1 MITLTGSNVNF
12 HLFRLTRFVSC
23 LNQPGAARKIFLIA
37 TIFPLLNKLTGAYVF
52 LTYATHIIGHSGTL
66 LPAKMSSIPLAIMQ
80 LAGTFL
86 TSQLVDTKGRRFLL
100 ILSLV
105 GCAVG
110 HICLTGYLVLH
121 RSGVDTTMFHWTP
134 VICMSAVVL
143 LASAGIIPLT
153 IICIVECFPAQTRS
167 LGLAYGNLATNL
179 AAFTVTKIF
188 LWLTEKLGLEYT
200 PLIFCT
206 GCILGT
212 IYVFFYVEETKG
224 KDLNT
229 LETTDN
235 NES

>member
-1 MITLTGSNVNF
+1 MQCKGA
-12 HLFRLTRFVSC
+12 HFVPIFNKC
-23 LNQPGAARKIFLIA
+23 FCFAWHYYQQLGAARKIFLIA

-52 LTYATHIIGHSGTL
+52 LTYSTRTIEQSGTQL
-66 LPAKMSSIPLAIMQ
+66 QPQMASIPLAVMQ
-80 LAGTFL
+80 ITGTFL
-86 TSQLVDTKGRRFLL
+86 TAQLVDTKGRKFLL

-105 GCAVG
+105 GCAIS
-110 HICLTGYLVLH
+110 HIVFCAYMVVH

-153 IICIVECFPAQTRS
+153 IICIVECFPTQTRS

-188 LWLTEKLGLEYT
+188 PKLTETIGLEYT

-212 IYVFFYVEETKG
+212 IYVIFCVEETKG

-229 LETTDN
+229 LETNDT